1 MSIESSL
8 HSKFV
13 SEFSPTHFELENE
26 SYKHNVPK
34 GSESHFRAVIVSD
47 AFAGMPRIRRHQA
60 AYAVAADE
68 LAGDVHALALHTF
81 TPDEWL
87 AKQQKAEPSPNCKGG
102 TGL

>member
-1 MSIESSL
+1 MTVEETL
-8 HSKFV
+8 TGKFIA
-13 SEFSPTHFELENE
+13 EFSPVHFELDNE

-34 GSESHFRAVIVSD
+34 GSESHFKAVIVSD
-47 AFAGMPRIRRHQA
+47 AFSDMPRIRRHQA

-81 TPDEWL
+81 TPAEWE
-87 AKQQKAEPSPNCKGG
+87 ARQQKAEASPNCKGG